1 MLNPARYQELHDNL
15 GLAEKIVDSA
25 PVLGVFGACAW
36 DELGED
42 GKLWISAIVT
52 EALQR
57 QEPREA
63 PRPED
68 RPNVKAAPFA
78 LTPGFVRRA
87 VEATAIPRLTIPPV
101 SPRPTADE
109 PKAAVIGHIE
119 PARVAPAQ
127 AEPSAPAETPNLGR
141 PDIAGDTSGTQADK
155 DERRTRDDI
164 REKLPSVIQDDR
176 ARQSRGNTP
185 RRLAG
190 PGREDRPARPLPG
203 PVGSGDTNG
212 RDILSTRK
220 PVPPLMADVR
230 RARLANAIAFLKA
243 RCILVDVVDRNADI
257 RLYRVSGKQAR
268 MLACD
273 VIAYAQ
279 TQGFEVTP

>member
-52 EALQR
+52 EALQC

-87 VEATAIPRLTIPPV
+87 VEVTAIPRLTISPV

-109 PKAAVIGHIE
+109 PKAPVIGHIE

-141 PDIAGDTSGTQADK
+141 PDIAGDTSGT
-155 DERRTRDDI
+155 
-164 REKLPSVIQDDR
+164 
-176 ARQSRGNTP
+176 
-185 RRLAG
+185 
-190 PGREDRPARPLPG
+190 PAPK
-203 PVGSGDTNG
+203 S
-212 RDILSTRK
+212 K

-268 MLACD
+268 MLASD
-273 VIAYAQ
+273 VIAYAE
-279 TQGFEVTP
+279 TQGFEVKP